1 MDDSLWWEGPAWLK
15 GPPKNYPN
23 SEVSKEEDLTEEG
36 RKEFK
41 AKERNPENV
50 TTMVNQTREPDN
62 AVTLSEVIAC
72 ERFSDATKLFR
83 VTALILKFIR
93 NLKSARN

>member
-15 GPPKNYPN
+15 GPPNNYPN
-23 SEVSKEEDLTEEG
+23 SEVSKVEDLTEEG

-41 AKERNPENV
+41 AKEQNLENM

-62 AVTLSEVIAC
+62 PVNLTKSLPAKDSVMSRNYSE
-72 ERFSDATKLFR
+72 
-83 VTALILKFIR
+83 
-93 NLKSARN
+93 